1 MASMIEI
8 EKEFRRISG
17 FVCPF
22 CGALCDDLVV
32 ETDGK
37 EIRVENACV
46 LGTSKIL
53 ARYHRRVLKPQ
64 IDGKEVDLEKAIEK
78 SAEILVKAKKPL
90 FYGFSS
96 TTCEAQELAVELAEI
111 VGGVIDCTSSVCHG
125 PTILAVHEVGV
136 PSFTLGEVKN
146 RADLVIFWGCNPM
159 HAHPRHMSR
168 YSVFT
173 RGRFAQSR
181 IGRKVV
187 VVDVRPTES
196 SKLAD
201 LFIQIKPGSDYEI
214 FNALRSIVN
223 TGECRSEN
231 GEIGGVKVEK
241 LKELAEMMKNCK
253 FGVIFFG
260 MGLTHS
266 AGNYWNISEAISLV
280 KDLYRFTKFGI
291 MPMRGHYNVTGFNEV
306 CTWETGYPF
315 AVDFTKGYP
324 WYNPGETDA
333 NSILSRRDAD
343 AMFVLGGDPAAHFPK
358 ATVDY
363 MKKIPLIVVD
373 PFWSLTASIANILIP
388 SAVAG
393 VEAGGSAYRMDA
405 VPLKLRKIVDP
416 PDGVLSDEE
425 ILKMLIEKVEEIS

>member
-1 MASMIEI
+1 MVMESKMKSADY
-8 EKEFRRISG
+8 RRINA

-22 CGALCDDLVV
+22 CGALCDDLIV

-37 EIRVENACV
+37 EIKVENACV

-53 ARYHRRVLKPQ
+53 ARYHSRVLKPE
-64 IDGKEVDLEKAIEK
+64 INGKEVSLDEAIK
-78 SAEILVKAKKPL
+78 KTAEILVNAKKPL

-96 TTCEAQELAVELAEI
+96 TTCEAQELAIELAEK

-146 RADLVIFWGCNPM
+146 RADLVVFWGCNPM

-168 YSVFT
+168 YSVFPS
-173 RGRFAQSR
+173 GRFSQSR
-181 IGRKVV
+181 IARKVV

-201 LFIQIKPGSDYEI
+201 LFIRVEPGKDYEVL
-214 FNALRSIVN
+214 NALRTIIN
-223 TGECRSEN
+223 TGECRFKKV
-231 GEIGGVKVEK
+231 GGVEVEK
-241 LKELAEMMKNCK
+241 LFELAEMMKSCK

-266 AGNYWNISEAISLV
+266 AGNYWNISEAINLV

-306 CTWETGYPF
+306 CAWETGYPF

-333 NSILSRRDAD
+333 NSILSREDAD

-358 ATVDY
+358 ATVNY
-363 MKKIPLIVVD
+363 MKRIPLIVVD
-373 PFWSLTASIANILIP
+373 PFKSLTTKIADVVIP
-388 SAVAG
+388 SAIAG
-393 VEAGGSAYRMDA
+393 VEVEGSAYRMDS
-405 VPLKLRKIVDP
+405 VPLRLKKIIEP
-416 PDGVLSDEE
+416 PEEILSDEE
-425 ILKMLIEKVEEIS
+425 ILKRILEEIE

>member
-1 MASMIEI
+1 MIAKQKKI
-8 EKEFRRISG
+8 KIVYNY
-17 FVCPF
+17 VCPF
-22 CGALCDDLVV
+22 CGALCDDLIV
-32 ETDGK
+32 ETDEK
-37 EIRVENACV
+37 EIKVENACI

-53 ARYHRRVLKPQ
+53 ARNHGRVLTPKVY
-64 IDGKEVDLEKAIEK
+64 GKETSLEKAIEECAK
-78 SAEILVKAKKPL
+78 ILVKSKKPL

-96 TTCEAQELAVELAEI
+96 TTCETQEVAIELAEK

-146 RADLVIFWGCNPM
+146 RADLIIFWGCNPM

-168 YSVFT
+168 YSVFPS
-173 RGRFAQSR
+173 GRFSKSR

-201 LFIQIKPGSDYEI
+201 IFIQVKPGKDYEVL
-214 FNALRSIVN
+214 NALRTIIN
-223 TGECRSEN
+223 TGECNVKSV
-231 GEIGGVKVEK
+231 GGVDINK

-266 AGNYWNISEAISLV
+266 IGNYWNISEAISLV
-280 KDLYRFTKFGI
+280 KDLYKFTKFGI
-291 MPMRGHYNVTGFNEV
+291 IPMRGHYNVTGFNEV
-306 CTWETGYPF
+306 CAWETGFPF

-333 NSILSRRDAD
+333 NSILSRRDTD
-343 AMFVLGGDPAAHFPK
+343 AMFVLGGDPVAHFPK
-358 ATVDY
+358 TTVEY
-363 MKKIPLIVVD
+363 IKKIPLIVVD
-373 PFWSLTASIANILIP
+373 PFMSLTAKIANILIP
-388 SAVAG
+388 SAIAG
-393 VEAGGSAYRMDA
+393 VEVEGSAYRMDSI
-405 VPLKLRKIVDP
+405 PLRLKKIVDP
-416 PDGVLSDEE
+416 PEGILSDEE
-425 ILKMLIEKVEEIS
+425 ILKRILEKVEEM